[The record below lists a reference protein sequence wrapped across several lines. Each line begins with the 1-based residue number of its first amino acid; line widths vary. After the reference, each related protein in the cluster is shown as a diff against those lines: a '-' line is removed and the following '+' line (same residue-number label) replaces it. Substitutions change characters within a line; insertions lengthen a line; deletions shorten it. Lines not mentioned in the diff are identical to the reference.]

1 MIGIDKIILSNVQIE
16 SIDWEKF
23 DKHPATSRKL
33 FEKEEATRLISG
45 IAFSRLSTGTKAQS
59 VNLEVKMAPDKNTGS
74 CISTERLSINPVT
87 LLHGS
92 NVDNISD
99 VKELQAAINETI
111 KKLSCDYG
119 ITVNLDQASISEMEV
134 NINIPLKHPFD
145 KYDKVFHFLVKAL
158 PRCYKKIASYKEDWQ
173 STGFSAG
180 NTQILLKFY
189 DKLREAR
196 IVIDAPSNLLR
207 IEYRYK
213 CAEKIQRSLNHNSLS
228 KLLNDFD
235 AVKNAFVAKINKDI
249 VEAVPKQINKLK
261 KQHTSDLV
269 SAMNEQPK
277 KYIDHW
283 LAITENIFD
292 YELLCETLISVL
304 QKEGR
309 KERNNRARVSQ
320 LKETVEKRQHEE
332 KFFGQLDMLNEL
344 LSKIE
349 IICGKR

>member
-1 MIGIDKIILSNVQIE
+1 MIGIDKIILSNIRIE

-33 FEKEEATRLISG
+33 FENEEAKRLISG
-45 IAFSRLSTGTKAQS
+45 IAFSRISTGTKAQL
-59 VNLEVKMAPDKNTGS
+59 VNLEVKMSPDTNSGTW
-74 CISTERLSINPVT
+74 IPTERLSISPVT
-87 LLHGS
+87 LLYGS

-99 VKELQAAINETI
+99 SKMLQAAIDEAM
-111 KKLSCDYG
+111 KRLLADYG
-119 ITVNLDQASISEMEV
+119 IVANAENACISELEV
-134 NINIPLKHPFD
+134 NINILLTHPF
-145 KYDKVFHFLVKAL
+145 YEYEKVFQFLIKGL
-158 PRCYKKIASYKEDWQ
+158 PKSFKKVTTFEENGQ
-173 STGFSAG
+173 STGFSAE

-196 IVIDAPSNLLR
+196 IVIDAKSNLLR

-213 CAEKIQRSLNHNSLS
+213 CAEKVQSSLGHNSLS
-228 KLLNDFD
+228 KLLDDFD
-235 AVKNAFVAKINKDI
+235 AVKKAFIEKINKDI
-249 VEAVPKQINKLK
+249 IEAVPKQITKLK
-261 KQHTSDLV
+261 KQYHRNLAL
-269 SAMNEQPK
+269 AMNEQPK

-292 YELLCETLISVL
+292 YELLRATLINVL

-309 KERNNRARVSQ
+309 KARNNRARVSQ
-320 LKETVEKRQHEE
+320 LKETVDKRQNEE

-349 IICGKR
+349 TICGKR